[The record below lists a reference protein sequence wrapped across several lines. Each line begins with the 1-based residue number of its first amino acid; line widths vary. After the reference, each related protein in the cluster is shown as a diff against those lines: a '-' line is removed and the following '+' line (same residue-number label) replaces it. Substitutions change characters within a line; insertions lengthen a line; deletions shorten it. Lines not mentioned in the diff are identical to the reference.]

1 MIPFIDLKSQQA
13 RLRADI
19 DGRIAA
25 VLDHGGYIMGQEV
38 RELEDELKSW
48 SDAQE
53 VISCSSGTDALLLA
67 LMGLGLRPG
76 QGVIVPSFTFT
87 ASAEVMPMLGA
98 IPIFAEV
105 EEDSFNLDAN
115 RLDDA
120 LKAGQE
126 QGITVVGIIAVGL
139 FGQPSDMPAIQNFA
153 KANGL
158 WVIDDAAQSFGTR
171 IGNQKTGNMADI
183 TCTSF
188 FPAKPLG
195 CYGDGGALFT
205 NNQAAAEIIRS
216 ARIHGQG
223 KDKYHNERIGMTARL
238 DTMQAAILQSKLT
251 IFEDELNARQKVADT
266 YAKLISQKCGS
277 SIIAPVL
284 KPGRTSSWAQYV
296 IRLPKGCDRSAVQAY
311 LSEKSVPTAI
321 YYPMPMHHQKPY
333 SRYPVA
339 KNGLAVTETLCTDVL
354 ALPMHP
360 YLDEKTADQIITHL
374 AAAISS
380 T

>member
-1 MIPFIDLKSQQA
+1 MIPFIDLKTQQA
-13 RLRADI
+13 RLRSDI
-19 DGRIAA
+19 DKRMAA
-25 VLDHGGYIMGQEV
+25 VLDHGGYIMGPEV
-38 RELEDELKSW
+38 RALEDELKDW
-48 SDAQE
+48 SDASE

-115 RLDDA
+115 RLEDA
-120 LKAGQE
+120 LQAGQE

-139 FGQPSDMPAIQNFA
+139 FGQPADMPAIQNFA
-153 KANGL
+153 KAHGL

-171 IGNQKTGNMADI
+171 IGDKKTGNMADI

-205 NNQAAAEIIRS
+205 QNSAAAEIIRS

-251 IFEDELNARQKVADT
+251 IFDDELKARQQVADT
-266 YAKLISQKCGS
+266 YASLLADKLAGQVT
-277 SIIAPVL
+277 APTL

-321 YYPMPMHHQKPY
+321 YYPMPMHQQKPY

-339 KNGLAVTETLCTDVL
+339 KNGLSVTEALCADVL

-360 YLDEKTADQIITHL
+360 YLEVKTADEIISHL

-380 T
+380 

>member
-1 MIPFIDLKSQQA
+1 MIPFIDLKTQQA
-13 RLRADI
+13 RLRSDI
-19 DGRIAA
+19 DKRMAA
-25 VLDHGGYIMGQEV
+25 VLDHGGYIMGPEV
-38 RELEDELKSW
+38 RALEEELKDW
-48 SDAQE
+48 SDASE

-115 RLDDA
+115 RLEDA
-120 LKAGQE
+120 LRAGQE
-126 QGITVVGIIAVGL
+126 QGITIVGIIAVGL
-139 FGQPSDMPAIQNFA
+139 FGQPADMPAIQNFA
-153 KANGL
+153 KAHGL

-171 IGNQKTGNMADI
+171 IGDKKTGNMADI

-205 NNQAAAEIIRS
+205 QNSAAAEIIRS

-251 IFEDELNARQKVADT
+251 IFDDELKARQKVADT
-266 YAKLISQKCGS
+266 YASLLADKLAGQVT
-277 SIIAPVL
+277 APTL

-321 YYPMPMHHQKPY
+321 YYPMPMHQQKPY

-339 KNGLAVTETLCTDVL
+339 KNGLSVTEALCADVL

-360 YLDEKTADQIITHL
+360 YLEAKTANEIISHL
-374 AAAISS
+374 AAAISG
-380 T
+380 

>member
-1 MIPFIDLKSQQA
+1 MIPFIDLKTQQA
-13 RLRADI
+13 RLRSDI
-19 DGRIAA
+19 DKRMAA
-25 VLDHGGYIMGQEV
+25 VLDHGGYIMGPEV
-38 RELEDELKSW
+38 RALEEELKDW
-48 SDAQE
+48 SDASE

-115 RLDDA
+115 RLEDA
-120 LKAGQE
+120 LRAGQE
-126 QGITVVGIIAVGL
+126 QGITIVGIIAVGL
-139 FGQPSDMPAIQNFA
+139 FGQPADMPAIQNFA
-153 KANGL
+153 KAHGL

-171 IGNQKTGNMADI
+171 IGDKKTGNMADI

-205 NNQAAAEIIRS
+205 QNSAAAEIIRS

-251 IFEDELNARQKVADT
+251 IFDDELKARQKVADT
-266 YAKLISQKCGS
+266 YASLLADKLAGQVT
-277 SIIAPVL
+277 APTL

-311 LSEKSVPTAI
+311 LYEKSVPTAI
-321 YYPMPMHHQKPY
+321 YYPMPMHQQKPY

-339 KNGLAVTETLCTDVL
+339 KNGLSVTEALCADVL

-360 YLDEKTADQIITHL
+360 YLEAKTANEIISHL
-374 AAAISS
+374 AAAISG
-380 T
+380 

>member
-1 MIPFIDLKSQQA
+1 MIPFIDLKTQQA
-13 RLRADI
+13 RLRSDI
-19 DGRIAA
+19 DKRMAA
-25 VLDHGGYIMGQEV
+25 VLDHGGYIMGPEV
-38 RELEDELKSW
+38 RALEDELKDW
-48 SDAQE
+48 SDASE

-115 RLDDA
+115 RLEDA
-120 LKAGQE
+120 LRAGQE
-126 QGITVVGIIAVGL
+126 QGITIVGIIAVGL
-139 FGQPSDMPAIQNFA
+139 FGQPADMPAIQNFA
-153 KANGL
+153 KAHGL

-171 IGNQKTGNMADI
+171 IGDKKTGNMADI

-205 NNQAAAEIIRS
+205 QNSAAAEIIRS

-251 IFEDELNARQKVADT
+251 IFDDELKARQQVADT
-266 YAKLISQKCGS
+266 YASLLADKLAGQVT
-277 SIIAPVL
+277 APTL

-321 YYPMPMHHQKPY
+321 YYPMPMHQQKPY

-339 KNGLAVTETLCTDVL
+339 KNGLSVTEALCADVL

-360 YLDEKTADQIITHL
+360 YLEVKTADEIISHL

-380 T
+380 